1 MKNYIFVF
9 SFILYLGVC
18 IVITND
24 KTAIIW
30 LVAGYY
36 VIGGLFAIAN
46 GKFTLLSK
54 FIKLGVVMAWIGIM
68 IMLLQ
73 LFFMNIFDTFPAHLM
88 MTVIIYIVLT
98 EMGEGLILDK
108 NSALCDNPDYHSDK
122 PN

>member
-1 MKNYIFVF
+1 MKNFIFVL

-18 IVITND
+18 MLITND

-36 VIGGLFAIAN
+36 VIGGIVAIAN
-46 GKFTLLSK
+46 SKFSLLCM
-54 FIKLGVVMAWIGIM
+54 FIKLGVVMAWLGII
-68 IMLLQ
+68 IMLIQ
-73 LFFMNIFDTFPAHLM
+73 IFFMNIFDTFPAHLM
-88 MTVIIYIVLT
+88 ITVIIYVVLT
-98 EMGEGLILDK
+98 EIGEGLIQDK